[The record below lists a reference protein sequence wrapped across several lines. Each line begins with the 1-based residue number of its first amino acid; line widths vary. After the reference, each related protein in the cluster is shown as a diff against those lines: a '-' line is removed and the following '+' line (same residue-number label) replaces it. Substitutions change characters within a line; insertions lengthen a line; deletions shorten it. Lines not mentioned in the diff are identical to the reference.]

1 MHNTLSIP
9 NATEASTLKR
19 LILRRDVN
27 AASIIKKEKRVK
39 DSPYKEYS
47 FILHEIIQKER
58 NYFKR
63 HCGASLAIQWV
74 RTLYFPGAQVRSLVR
89 KLRSGKQCSQKKEKG
104 IVRRIFLKLTDELS
118 QRR

>member
-1 MHNTLSIP
+1 M
-9 NATEASTLKR
+9 KR

-89 KLRSGKQCSQKKEKG
+89 KLRSGKQRSQKKEKG